1 MKMKHLNQVYR
12 IRGETISRFRYL
24 RLDKNERVTNFSN
37 YFLKKLKN
45 KLNSFYLSAYPEIEK
60 IYTLLSKSLKI
71 NKEMIVITP
80 GSDMAIRNCF
90 ELFVKPKKKII
101 TLSPTFSMV
110 GVYAKIFQAKQVEIK
125 YDRNL
130 NLELGKLINNIDK
143 KTSLIIIANPN
154 SPTGTIIAKNVLLK
168 IIKKAN
174 LKKVPILIDEAY
186 FGFFKETYI
195 SYVKKF
201 SNLIISRTF

>member
-1 MKMKHLNQVYR
+1 MKHLNQVYR

-143 KTSLIIIANPN
+143 NI
-154 SPTGTIIAKNVLLK
+154 
-168 IIKKAN
+168 
-174 LKKVPILIDEAY
+174 
-186 FGFFKETYI
+186 
-195 SYVKKF
+195 
-201 SNLIISRTF
+201 